1 MRKLVSLCTFLA
13 FFLQPWAIAQTELQ
27 PSAGGGIGSKYGYYY
42 KGRLVSL
49 RASKRLVAINETG
62 TAFRGFVSVHGLK
75 RDPMSERAPLKKR
88 NLGLYSLPI
97 PTTKT
102 DKGIDLRMQMEK
114 FAQTTREE
122 IQPVFEQG
130 QALLIPS
137 DEVIVGFKK
146 AVDLTQA
153 KSYFAPHAKTQGIVE
168 VREHRRNT
176 YILRIDNPS
185 NGRVYQVCQF
195 LAKREGIDFA
205 EPNHIVLFL
214 GEPKPPRPP
223 GDIQKEL
230 MGRKKKTESKRER
243 EISSLRVYE
252 TSSSVGWTV
261 LIDES
266 FEGASL
272 PAGWST
278 EIYDNPQ
285 DDTDIV
291 DTYWSVTNY
300 RSHSGTRSCYA
311 TGGGTEGVSPPG
323 DYPNN
328 CNSRLATPALNLAS
342 YEEVYIELWFYAKF
356 GLHDLLAYDLG
367 VVVVRTPN
375 PDDTSIL
382 SFLYVG
388 YTGDLTA
395 DPTTDNGWR
404 RALFRV
410 PPKSRVDGVH
420 VEFALISDESGTG
433 EGLYIDQVRIVGT
446 TEVDTDPIG
455 NDTYGARQYE
465 MKNAGQIA
473 GLGNDDNDM
482 HVSEAWDLVSV
493 SPHIVVAVIDTGMD
507 LTHPD
512 LNRFEGY
519 EPDGSAGGSY
529 RASDG
534 AARYHGT
541 AVAGNV
547 GAVRDNSLGVF
558 GTAPGVKIM
567 PVYLGGTE
575 SERANAID
583 VAVANGADILSNS
596 WHWQDAPSSDIEN
609 AIIDALN
616 AGRVVLFAA
625 GNGPDREP
633 YTYDVAFPGN
643 LTGSTDVICVGASS
657 PTDEHK
663 AAASS
668 DGYFMWGSSYIG
680 SGPDITAPSPWSYT
694 TDIQGDDGYNPDSSW
709 LPNHGSLIDP
719 GDPSSEDYTPTFGG
733 TSSSTP
739 KVAGIVA
746 LMLSANPDLTPHQVK
761 EILRETADDI
771 DLPGIDDKTGAGRVN
786 AHRAVLGA
794 LIHKGLKVHY
804 SFDGSAHDNSGNGN
818 HGIIHGATFT
828 TDRFGNANSALQFD
842 GIDGFVEIPNES
854 DFDLQTFTISM
865 IIKIP
870 NLEKENWMI
879 SKGPY
884 FGNYTITIN
893 DNQYNYWPGYA
904 GYVHQTAVG
913 NWSSLA
919 STSAVPVDEFFHLVV
934 TIDSSSFKSYING
947 DLARTASNPSPPRM
961 NNERVTIGAGGY
973 YSVSDFFI
981 GTIDDVRIYDRVLSE
996 LEIRALSNEGG

>member
-1 MRKLVSLCTFLA
+1 MKMRKLACLCVFLA
-13 FFLQPWAIAQTELQ
+13 LFLPPWAIAQTKLQ

-42 KGRLVSL
+42 KGKLVSL

-62 TAFRGFVSVHGLK
+62 TAFRGFVNVHGLK

-97 PTTKT
+97 PTSKT
-102 DKGIDLRMQMEK
+102 AKRIDLQVQMEG

-146 AVDLTQA
+146 ALDLTQA
-153 KSYFAPHAKTQGIVE
+153 TSYFAPHTKTQGIVE
-168 VREHRRNT
+168 VREHRKNT

-195 LAKREGIDFA
+195 LAKQEGIDFA

-214 GEPKPPRPP
+214 GEPRPPRPP
-223 GDIQKEL
+223 VDIQKEL
-230 MGRKKKTESKRER
+230 IGRKKETESKREG
-243 EISSLRVYE
+243 EISSLSVYK

-266 FEGASL
+266 FEGGSL

-278 EIYDNPQ
+278 EIYDNPE

-291 DTYWSVTNY
+291 DAYWSVTDH

-328 CNSRLATPALNLAS
+328 CNSRLATPSLDLAS
-342 YEEVYIELWFYAKF
+342 YEEVYIEFWFYAKSGPHYLF
-356 GLHDLLAYDLG
+356 AYDFG
-367 VVVVRTPN
+367 AVIVRTPN
-375 PDDTSIL
+375 PDDTTIL
-382 SFLYVG
+382 SLLSVG

-410 PPKSRVDGVH
+410 PPKSRVDGVN
-420 VEFALISDESGTG
+420 VEFVFPTDESGTG

-482 HVSEAWDLVSV
+482 HVPEAWDLVSV
-493 SPHIVVAVIDTGMD
+493 SPDIVVAVIDTGVD
-507 LTHPD
+507 VTNPHPD
-512 LNRFEGY
+512 LTLVTGY
-519 EPDGSAGGSY
+519 EPDGSVGGSY
-529 RASDG
+529 KVSDG
-534 AARYHGT
+534 TAGYHGT

-547 GAVRDNSLGVF
+547 GAIRDNSLGVS

-567 PVYLGGTE
+567 PVYLGGDE
-575 SERANAID
+575 SELADAID

-596 WHWQDAPSSDIEN
+596 WHWIEASSSDIEN
-609 AIIDALN
+609 AINDALN
-616 AGRVVLFAA
+616 AGRVVIFAA

-668 DGYFMWGSSYIG
+668 DGHFMWGSSYIG

-694 TDIQGDDGYNPDSSW
+694 TDI
-709 LPNHGSLIDP
+709 
-719 GDPSSEDYTPTFGG
+719 E
-733 TSSSTP
+733 
-739 KVAGIVA
+739 
-746 LMLSANPDLTPHQVK
+746 
-761 EILRETADDI
+761 
-771 DLPGIDDKTGAGRVN
+771 GR
-786 AHRAVLGA
+786 
-794 LIHKGLKVHY
+794 
-804 SFDGSAHDNSGNGN
+804 
-818 HGIIHGATFT
+818 
-828 TDRFGNANSALQFD
+828 
-842 GIDGFVEIPNES
+842 
-854 DFDLQTFTISM
+854 
-865 IIKIP
+865 
-870 NLEKENWMI
+870 
-879 SKGPY
+879 
-884 FGNYTITIN
+884 
-893 DNQYNYWPGYA
+893 
-904 GYVHQTAVG
+904 
-913 NWSSLA
+913 
-919 STSAVPVDEFFHLVV
+919 
-934 TIDSSSFKSYING
+934 
-947 DLARTASNPSPPRM
+947 
-961 NNERVTIGAGGY
+961 
-973 YSVSDFFI
+973 
-981 GTIDDVRIYDRVLSE
+981 
-996 LEIRALSNEGG
+996 